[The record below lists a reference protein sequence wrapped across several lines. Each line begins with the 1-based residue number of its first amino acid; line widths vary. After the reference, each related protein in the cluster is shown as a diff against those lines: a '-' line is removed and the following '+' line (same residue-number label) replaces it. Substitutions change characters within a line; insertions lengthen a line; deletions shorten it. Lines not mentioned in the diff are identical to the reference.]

1 MIDYAQRRIWQ
12 RYRQQNG
19 LDDNALDLTRH
30 PLSHRMP
37 EIAVLAC
44 LIPQDPL
51 SPVLDF
57 NSGLDLAIPKGLEGQ
72 ASGMHGAVF
81 SQTVVTGGHLLRESN
96 DGAEGVPRAVAG
108 VARNGG
114 ALAAVGSEAVEKQGS
129 TSFVR
134 LGVITATVR
143 VAMQAQEAVGQFK
156 EGAGVNSGPFELIVA
171 LPDATGMHVT
181 ACADGWDAARHCVC
195 SDASPLARMEIE
207 EFLTGRDGMGTML
220 GQAMRRIVN
229 IFGTTDPLF
238 ANGKSDGSQVQRNY

>member
-37 EIAVLAC
+37 EIAVFAC

-81 SQTVVTGGHLLRESN
+81 SQTVVTGGYLLRESN
-96 DGAEGVPRAVAG
+96 DGAGGAPHAVAG
-108 VARNGG
+108 VGRNGG
-114 ALAAVGSEAVEKQGS
+114 GLGAVSAGAVDERGATSLLRLA
-129 TSFVR
+129 
-134 LGVITATVR
+134 VITATVR
-143 VAMQAQEAVGQFK
+143 VALQTQQAVGQF
-156 EGAGVNSGPFELIVA
+156 EEAGRVNGGPFELLIV
-171 LPDATGMHVT
+171 LPNATGMGVS
-181 ACADGWDAARHCVC
+181 ACADGWGNGQNRTCR
-195 SDASPLARMEIE
+195 DASPTVRTEIE
-207 EFLTGRDGMGTML
+207 ELLPTG
-220 GQAMRRIVN
+220 
-229 IFGTTDPLF
+229 TDW
-238 ANGKSDGSQVQRNY
+238 A